1 MKKEEMLPIKLRRA
15 INDKMY
21 FSFKDA
27 YIYLFDLI
35 KYIQYGL
42 YFLIVSSIT
51 TLSQALLVLVSGPLV
66 CAPPAYPGYKAAEV
80 LPPGF

>member
-1 MKKEEMLPIKLRRA
+1 MLPIKLRRA

-42 YFLIVSSIT
+42 
-51 TLSQALLVLVSGPLV
+51 
-66 CAPPAYPGYKAAEV
+66 
-80 LPPGF
+80 

>member
-1 MKKEEMLPIKLRRA
+1 MLPIELRRV

-51 TLSQALLVLVSGPLV
+51 ALSQAFLVLVSGPLV
-66 CAPPAYPGYKAAEV
+66 CSPPAYPGNKAAEI

>member
-1 MKKEEMLPIKLRRA
+1 MLPIELRRV

-66 CAPPAYPGYKAAEV
+66 CSPPAYPGNKAAEI

>member
-1 MKKEEMLPIKLRRA
+1 MKKEEMLPIELRRV

-42 YFLIVSSIT
+42 
-51 TLSQALLVLVSGPLV
+51 
-66 CAPPAYPGYKAAEV
+66 
-80 LPPGF
+80 